1 MNYDGLSYDE
11 ILDVAEEL
19 IDKGDLHEAKAAL
32 DAAAEESGRKYFIK
46 SKFYKN
52 KGWYNEERKCLKKAL
67 KAEPLNQ
74 DYLKAMEDLERFR
87 KSDEYKQYRK
97 QMGWSDALGEGLAE
111 CCCYCVCTGICE
123 GIGDGC

>member
-67 KAEPLNQ
+67 K
-74 DYLKAMEDLERFR
+74 
-87 KSDEYKQYRK
+87 
-97 QMGWSDALGEGLAE
+97 GLAE

>member
-46 SKFYKN
+46 TCCQTAPQVPYLS
-52 KGWYNEERKCLKKAL
+52 CLSCFSG
-67 KAEPLNQ
+67 
-74 DYLKAMEDLERFR
+74 R
-87 KSDEYKQYRK
+87 
-97 QMGWSDALGEGLAE
+97 
-111 CCCYCVCTGICE
+111 
-123 GIGDGC
+123 